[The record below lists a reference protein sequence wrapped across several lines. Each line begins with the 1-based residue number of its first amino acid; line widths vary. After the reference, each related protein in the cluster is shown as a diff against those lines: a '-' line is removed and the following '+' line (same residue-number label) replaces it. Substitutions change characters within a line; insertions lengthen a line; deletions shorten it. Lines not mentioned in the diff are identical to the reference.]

1 MSFLHPHIVQIKALC
16 KQFHVKELYAFGSV
30 LKTDQF
36 SDESDID
43 LLIEFKEIPLTEY
56 GDNYFQFL
64 FSLEELFKR
73 KVDLVSM
80 NYLQNKFFIAEVE
93 KNRVQLFAD

>member
-1 MSFLHPHIVQIKALC
+1 MSFLNPHLYQINELC

-30 LKTDQF
+30 LK
-36 SDESDID
+36 SDLFNEESDID
-43 LLIEFKEIPLTEY
+43 LLIDFKDIPLADY

-64 FSLEELFKR
+64 FSLEELFKK

-80 NYLQNKFFIAEVE
+80 KYLQNKFFIAEVE

>member
-1 MSFLHPHIVQIKALC
+1 MSVLQSHIVQIKELC

-30 LKTDQF
+30 LRTDQF
-36 SDESDID
+36 NEDSDID

-80 NYLQNKFFIAEVE
+80 KYLQNKFFIAEIK
-93 KNRVQLFAD
+93 KNRIQLFAD